1 MRLTLFA
8 VLLAGSF
15 AAVAAL
21 STQDPPSRTWNF
33 DAEKAGTLPPG
44 FAAAT
49 GDWKV
54 APHATAPSPSHTLA
68 QWAKNERPVF
78 NVVLLKETAYQDL
91 DLSVRMLS
99 MDGQIDQ
106 GGGVVWRARDARNY
120 YIARYNPL
128 ENNFRVYKVVE
139 GQRTQLQS
147 ADIPRSAGWHTI
159 RVVMRGEAIECF
171 YDGKKYLEARDT
183 AFTASGKIGLWTK
196 ADAQTLF
203 DDLTVSPI
211 R

>member
-1 MRLTLFA
+1 MRIVA
-8 VLLAGSF
+8 HAILLACSV
-15 AAVAAL
+15 AVITAVSA
-21 STQDPPSRTWNF
+21 QDSQPRTWNF

-78 NVVLLKETAYQDL
+78 NVVLLNDTSYQDL
-91 DLSVRMLS
+91 DLSVRMLT

-106 GGGVVWRARDARNY
+106 GGGLVWRARDARNY

-147 ADIPRSAGWHTI
+147 ADIPRRDGWHTI

-203 DDLTVSPI
+203 DDLTVSPL